1 MESRVRSEDHRAHR
15 SERQQGGA
23 GADNSDR
30 KSHRRRL
37 CDDRTC
43 CRTRRVSLNDFPGY
57 GDNLHDVGHRRR
69 WHHRHRASRHG
80 RCGCAVRPPMSEDA
94 VIEANG
100 LTKTYGQAVAVDHV
114 SFSVGR
120 GEIFGLLGPNGAGK
134 TTTILMMLGLTD
146 ISGGDVRVLGFNPAR
161 EPLSVKRRVGY
172 LPDTVGFYDNLTA
185 ADNLRYTAR
194 LIGFRLAEREKR
206 IADALERVGLSDVA
220 DNRVGTFSR
229 GMRQRLGLAEILMK
243 GAQIAILDE
252 PTSGL
257 DPHATSELLAIIRG
271 FKSEGVS
278 VLLSSHLLERVQSV
292 CDRVALFNNGRI
304 ALMGSVA
311 ELGREVLGGG
321 YVVDIEA
328 DGAALADRLALI
340 PGVSGVEKIGIG
352 KVRLHADRDVRSE
365 AAVEVVAMHGRL
377 KYLGVQEASLEA
389 IYNHYFDAK
398 AETPK
403 EGARHAA

>member
-1 MESRVRSEDHRAHR
+1 MIA
-15 SERQQGGA
+15 
-23 GADNSDR
+23 
-30 KSHRRRL
+30 
-37 CDDRTC
+37 
-43 CRTRRVSLNDFPGY
+43 
-57 GDNLHDVGHRRR
+57 
-69 WHHRHRASRHG
+69 
-80 RCGCAVRPPMSEDA
+80 DA

-100 LTKTYGQAVAVDHV
+100 LTKSYGSALAVDHI
-114 SFSVGR
+114 SFGVGR

-134 TTTILMMLGLTD
+134 TTTILMMLGLTE
-146 ISGGDVRVLGFNPAR
+146 ISGGEVRVLGFNPAR

-194 LIGFRLAEREKR
+194 LIGFRALEREKR
-206 IADALERVGLSDVA
+206 IAAALDRVGLAEFA

-257 DPHATSELLAIIRG
+257 DPHATAELLGIIRG

-292 CDRVALFNNGRI
+292 CDRVALFSAGRI

-311 ELGREVLGGG
+311 ELGRHVLGGG

-328 DGAALADRLALI
+328 EGSGLAERLALI
-340 PGVSGVEKIGIG
+340 PGVSGVEKVGIN
-352 KVRLHADRDVRSE
+352 KLRLQADRDVRSE
-365 AAVEVVAMHGRL
+365 AAAEVVAMQGRL
-377 KYLGVQEASLEA
+377 KYLGVQEPSLEA
-389 IYNHYFDAK
+389 IYTRYFEAVPEQVAQEK
-398 AETPK
+398 T
-403 EGARHAA
+403 RHAA